1 MGSSLNIL
9 LGALW
14 LFSGAIWLKRAMAE
28 EAHPSTPKS
37 LFSETEIQTDKERSW
52 KFLPAILYLMLGV
65 LYLLFGIVSH
75 TR

>member
-14 LFSGAIWLKRAMAE
+14 LFSGAIWLKKAMAD
-28 EAHPSTPKS
+28 EAHPSTPQS
-37 LFSETEIQTDKERSW
+37 LFAETEIQTDKDRRW
-52 KFLPAILYLMLGV
+52 KFRLAILYLMLGG
-65 LYLLFGIVSH
+65 LYLLVGIVAH